1 MVFFFKLFRNCF
13 ALACLLLAW
22 TNGGF
27 ILASGNAGSGN
38 AAAPANRLPACPV
51 SFLMDAVADARGNV
65 WVAAE
70 AGGVWKLEAGTWRAM
85 HREPGF
91 PPTMNCYAI
100 AEDLQGRIWVGMD
113 NQGVAVWN
121 GETWKTYDQ
130 LSGLLGERVFAIR
143 ISPVTGLVALA
154 TSGGLSLYDPAGK
167 TWRGITRAE
176 GLLEDQIEALAFTPG
191 EDLHV
196 AYQCGGVSS
205 ASRRDG
211 YGKWRHS
218 QARWYWDRGQR
229 MRQPA
234 ERCGTFLPSNLCNAI
249 AVQEERVVWI
259 GTNAGL
265 VRGINGK
272 YLFTRG
278 RDFQEKNKGLF
289 GGMPKDYRPVE
300 SMVIDP
306 VPDLLPE
313 DYITVLFPTPDGIW
327 VGFRQQGAALVDAR
341 TMKMK
346 KRALHTHSN
355 VRARWVRA
363 FVALPGGRLCAATN
377 GGGLLPVG
385 ESGEKRH
392 AGKAVATMAK
402 EHPVPMPYADGEE
415 CRRLEQLFRQ
425 PDSSAPAPVTYFHED
440 WSTQGDWCE
449 RYGINYAM
457 LCAMNAPINNVTY
470 NFSWGFKFSVG
481 GWMGPHRKKNDD
493 LRHWVHWVNKPD
505 NRNVLFCPTS
515 GTRTEAEWDDHG
527 EVYSYSFD
535 GPDVWALV
543 RVPEGR
549 HLVSL
554 YFYNPNGREKLNGHR
569 DFVVEAR
576 KILRSSVPPKILT
589 RDIPIRELKLPPDC
603 MIEELER
610 QLASPVLAR
619 CRVKDFSGSGVY
631 KTFLMNG
638 GGCYGFR
645 VVRNNSMNTILN
657 GVFLTGLASSA
668 RKNRLM
674 RAAYGPVR
682 PQPPS
687 VAHLPLK
694 DIPREALSLW
704 SACQSWD
711 QGGNRWIYQWKRCA
725 FRAYTA
731 LLRYPDR
738 LDDLM
743 SAWRWQLGYW
753 TPQDRVH
760 SAKMLEDTW
769 ASNQEDFVPYRSRN
783 WTPYSPNVVS
793 FTVEECGNMLY
804 TGLDWKEF
812 RNMEPDHPK
821 VLEAKKVIR
830 EYIRNKEK
838 QKK

>member
-1 MVFFFKLFRNCF
+1 MLSYLKFVIILGG
-13 ALACLLLAW
+13 LLLACSHG
-22 TNGGF
+22 NVS
-27 ILASGNAGSGN
+27 LADGHGTRADVREEGS
-38 AAAPANRLPACPV
+38 RLPACPAP
-51 SFLMDAVADARGNV
+51 FLMDAVTDTHGNI

-70 AGGVWKLEAGTWRAM
+70 DGGVWKLEAGKWRAM

-91 PPTMNCYAI
+91 PPTMNCYAV
-100 AEDLQGRIWVGMD
+100 AEDLQGRIWVGTD

-121 GETWKTYDQ
+121 GESWKAYDQ
-130 LSGLLGERVFAIR
+130 LSGLLGERVFAIGV
-143 ISPVTGLVALA
+143 SPVSGLVALA
-154 TSGGLSLYDPAGK
+154 TSGGLSLYDPVGK
-167 TWRGITRAE
+167 TWKSITRVE
-176 GLLEDQIEALAFTPG
+176 GLLEDQIEALAFTPK

-196 AYQCGGVSS
+196 AYQCGGVSCV
-205 ASRRDG
+205 SRKDG
-211 YGKWRHS
+211 YRNWRHS

-249 AVQEERVVWI
+249 AVQDERTVWI

-265 VRGINGK
+265 VRGSNGK

-313 DYITVLFPTPDGIW
+313 DYVTALFPSSEGVW
-327 VGFRQQGAALVDAR
+327 VGFRQQGAALLDDR
-341 TMKMK
+341 SMKVK
-346 KRALHTHSN
+346 KRVLQTHPN

-363 FVALPGGRLCAATN
+363 FVALPDGRLFAATN

-385 ESGEKRH
+385 TVGKKQS
-392 AGKAVATMAK
+392 AGTAVAGGK
-402 EHPVPMPYADGEE
+402 EHPEPMPYADEDE
-415 CRRLEQLFRQ
+415 CRRLSQQFRQ
-425 PDSSAPAPVTYFHED
+425 PDSSVPAPVAYFHED

-457 LCAMNAPINNVTY
+457 LCAMNAPISNVRYLFT
-470 NFSWGFKFSVG
+470 WGFSAG

-554 YFYNPNGREKLNGHR
+554 YFYNPNGRDDKVAGHR
-569 DFVVEAR
+569 DYLVEAR
-576 KILRSSVPPKILT
+576 KLIRPSVPPKALT
-589 RDIPIRELKLPPDC
+589 RSIALCEVNLSPDSVEKEL
-603 MIEELER
+603 IR
-610 QLASPVLAR
+610 QLKSPVLAR

-631 KTFLMNG
+631 KTFLLNG
-638 GGCYGFR
+638 AGCYGFR
-645 VVRNNSMNTILN
+645 VVRNHSMNTILN
-657 GVFLTGLASSA
+657 GVFLTGLDPVA
-668 RKNRLM
+668 RKNRTPLT
-674 RAAYGPVR
+674 AYGSR
-682 PQPPS
+682 FPQPPVVS
-687 VAHLPLK
+687 HLSLK
-694 DIPREALSLW
+694 DIPGEALSLW

-711 QGGNRWIYQWKRCA
+711 QGGNKWMYHWKRCA

-731 LLRYPDR
+731 LLHCPDK
-738 LDDLM
+738 LNDLR
-743 SAWRWQLGYW
+743 SVWRWRLGYW
-753 TPQDRVH
+753 TPEDRER
-760 SAKMLEDTW
+760 SARMLDDVW
-769 ASNQEDFVPYRSRN
+769 ASNQEDFAPYRSRD
-783 WTPYSPNVVS
+783 WTPYSPNVIPFS
-793 FTVEECGNMLY
+793 VEECKNM
-804 TGLDWKEF
+804 TSAGLDWKAF
-812 RNMEPDHPK
+812 RNMDPTHPT
-821 VLEAKKVIR
+821 VMEAKKIIR
-830 EYIRNKEK
+830 KYIKENKE
-838 QKK
+838 

>member
-1 MVFFFKLFRNCF
+1 MLALFKIAGNPIILVCLLAAPLNGDM
-13 ALACLLLAW
+13 ALA
-22 TNGGF
+22 GG
-27 ILASGNAGSGN
+27 AGN
-38 AAAPANRLPACPV
+38 PARLEEGKRLPACPAP
-51 SFLMDAVADARGNV
+51 FLMDAATDAEGNA

-70 AGGVWKLEAGTWRAM
+70 DGGVWKLEAGTWRAM

-91 PPTMNCYAI
+91 PPTVNCYAV
-100 AEDLQGRIWVGMD
+100 AQDLQGLIWVGTD

-143 ISPVTGLVALA
+143 VSPVTGLVAVA

-167 TWRGITRAE
+167 TWKGITRAE

-218 QARWYWDRGQR
+218 RARWYWDRGQR

-249 AVQEERVVWI
+249 AVQEERVMWI

-265 VRGINGK
+265 VRCTNGK

-313 DYITVLFPTPDGIW
+313 DYVTALFPTPDGIW

-346 KRALHTHSN
+346 KRALHSHPN

-363 FVALPGGRLCAATN
+363 FVALPGGRLYAATN

-392 AGKAVATMAK
+392 AGKAVAAMAK

-425 PDSSAPAPVTYFHED
+425 PDSSTPAPVTYLHED

-457 LCAMNAPINNVTY
+457 LCAMNAPINNVRYLFT
-470 NFSWGFKFSVG
+470 WGFSAG

-576 KILRSSVPPKILT
+576 KLVRPAVPPKALT
-589 RDIPIRELKLPPDC
+589 GSLALRELKLPPDC
-603 MIEELER
+603 VEKELTR
-610 QLASPVLAR
+610 QLASPVQAR

-631 KTFLMNG
+631 KTFLLNG

-657 GVFLTGLASSA
+657 GVFLTGLDPSA
-668 RKNRLM
+668 RKNRSP
-674 RAAYGPVR
+674 RTAYGPR
-682 PQPPS
+682 YPQPPS
-687 VAHLPLK
+687 VAHLSLR

-711 QGGNRWIYQWKRCA
+711 QGGNRWIYRWKRCA

-738 LDDLM
+738 LDDLK
-743 SAWRWQLGYW
+743 SVWRWRLGYW
-753 TPQDRVH
+753 TPVDREQ
-760 SAKMLEDTW
+760 SARMLEDTW
-769 ASNQEDFVPYRSRN
+769 ESNQEDFAPYRSHE
-783 WTPYSPNVVS
+783 WTPYSPNVIPFS
-793 FTVEECGNMLY
+793 VEECENM
-804 TGLDWKEF
+804 TRSGFKWKEF
-812 RNMEPDHPK
+812 RNMAPTDAR
-821 VLEAKKVIR
+821 VLEAKKIIHQ
-830 EYIRNKEK
+830 YIKEN
-838 QKK
+838 QE